1 MTRSI
6 LTSRDVMQILGICE
20 NTLLKLER
28 LGKIKPDF
36 RICNRKRYYSDNLEK
51 SIKRME
57 KNC

>member
-1 MTRSI
+1 MTRII
-6 LTSRDVMQILGICE
+6 LTSRDVMRILGICE

-36 RICNRKRYYSDNLEK
+36 RVSNRKRYYSDNLEK